1 MIVTEAFLDAHPEVI
16 FVYGDNLIH
25 KGMGGAAALRHHL
38 NSYGFITK
46 KYPDMREESSY
57 YPEEY
62 RPVFQQE
69 MQRLLQHIKDHPNK
83 IYLISKLGSGLANRH
98 FIFQEVIQEPLQE
111 LSRNHQRVY
120 LVY

>member
-1 MIVTEAFLDAHPEVI
+1 
-16 FVYGDNLIH
+16 
-25 KGMGGAAALRHHL
+25 
-38 NSYGFITK
+38 
-46 KYPDMREESSY
+46 MREESSY

-69 MQRLLQHIKDHPNK
+69 MQRLLQHIEDHPDK
-83 IYLISKLGSGLANRH
+83 IYLISKLGSGLANSH